1 MINKLL
7 IILVLV
13 IFSSCTKD
21 ILRKEF
27 SATVYYNNLPVKGAK
42 VLVWNGYEK
51 GFEVET
57 ETDTSGF
64 FLLPEIN
71 RYSLGLKPHNLS
83 QKFLI
88 LQKNLSSD
96 TLFTQSKRNN
106 NANDTIYLKIV
117 K

>member
-7 IILVLV
+7 IIFLST
-13 IFSSCTKD
+13 IFFSCTKD

-42 VLVWNGYEK
+42 VLVWQGYEK
-51 GFEVET
+51 GFEIET
-57 ETDTSGF
+57 KTDSSGF
-64 FLLPEIN
+64 FLLPEIHK
-71 RYSLGLKPHNLS
+71 YSLGLESHNLS

-88 LQKNLSSD
+88 IQKDLSSD
-96 TLFTQSKRNN
+96 TLFTPSKFKRS
-106 NANDTIYLKIV
+106 ANDTIFLKIV